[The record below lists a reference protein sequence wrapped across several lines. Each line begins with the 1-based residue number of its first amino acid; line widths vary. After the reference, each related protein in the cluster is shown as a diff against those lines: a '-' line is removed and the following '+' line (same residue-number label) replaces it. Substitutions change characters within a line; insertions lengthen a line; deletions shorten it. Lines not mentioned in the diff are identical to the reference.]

1 MASFCG
7 SSNENVSREKL
18 NTNCR
23 DLSVWGGRSVRGG
36 GIFGMDCV
44 PAVSCMYSLMVS
56 CLDSLQQFNNGEQ
69 SGCTNIVALSV
80 YVEVRY

>member
-1 MASFCG
+1 
-7 SSNENVSREKL
+7 
-18 NTNCR
+18 
-23 DLSVWGGRSVRGG
+23 
-36 GIFGMDCV
+36 MDCV